1 MHIHHNLESLYKYI
15 PMECLPRDYL
25 PDDYDGPS
33 QGKLDDIIGMCIQ
46 RVNNYESN
54 HYFFYISI
62 KQK

>member
-54 HYFFYISI
+54 HYFFI
-62 KQK
+62 